1 MPKLRKPLRATLP
14 ECIHLAADIAPRDF
28 AKRAALVHLP
38 LMAVA
43 IVGKDAVRVHP
54 KVRETLRRSQ
64 AQISQTAKATF
75 MAKQAAARV
84 GNRPAV
90 LGLAGV

>member
-1 MPKLRKPLRATLP
+1 MPKLRKPLRATFA
-14 ECIHLAADIAPRDF
+14 ECFHLAADIAPRDF
-28 AKRAALVHLP
+28 AKRAALMRTGLID
-38 LMAVA
+38 VA

-75 MAKQAAARV
+75 MAKQAAGRV
-84 GNRPAV
+84 GNRLAV
-90 LGLAGV
+90 SPSPGV